1 MSASVLFSIGTR
13 AMTASYAA
21 LQTTGNNIA
30 NANTAGY
37 SRQQV
42 ELATAAGQFTG
53 GGFFGRGV
61 DVSTVSRVHDEF
73 LTREAALT
81 QSVAEADGARL
92 SQLQRLEKLFGTG
105 EAGLGYLSGQL
116 LNSFVDVA
124 SRPQDAA
131 SRQVALGLAADT
143 AARFRATGEQ
153 IDNLQAGVAQ
163 DLQSSVQA
171 VNALAQT
178 VAALNVQIVLA
189 KATGH
194 EPNDLLDQRD
204 SAVAEIGKVVQVTAI
219 EADDGAQNLFI
230 GGGQR
235 LVLGAQASSLSIMAD
250 PFDPARAHVG
260 VRDSGFDLLVPDA
273 MITGGSMAGLL
284 RFQNED
290 LRDARNLIGQMAAAL
305 AGALNAQQHLG
316 LDLTT
321 PAGSPGQDLLAVG
334 APRVLPAST
343 NGGTAV
349 LDVQTADASQLQAS
363 DYELRFDGSN
373 YTLTRLG
380 SQEAPLTFT
389 PAALAAGVTVDG
401 MKIGLASGAATA
413 GDRFLLQPVAG
424 AASGMRRVLEDP
436 RGIAAASP
444 VTATL
449 GSANSGTLTI
459 RSLDVRSPI
468 AAPANAIVKFN
479 VDPVT
484 AASTYQISV
493 DGGSTFAPGPAAR
506 AGPGDLAGRR
516 IGPHAVG
523 VDAQRDPRRWRHGP
537 GRPDRVPGGQQRQCA
552 GAGRAARCDARR
564 RQHGHRRLGGRAV
577 RHRRARAERRRCG
590 EPVELGG
597 ERRAGAA
604 ECECRGQP
612 RRRSRPPDPVPAEL
626 PGRSEDA
633 AGGADPVRH
642 AAAGHGPLDTTSLT
656 LTAFAAPA

>member
-1 MSASVLFSIGTR
+1 
-13 AMTASYAA
+13 MTASYAA

-30 NANTAGY
+30 NANTSGY

-42 ELATAAGQFTG
+42 ELATAGGQFTG
-53 GGFFGRGV
+53 GGFFGKGV
-61 DVSTVSRVHDEF
+61 DVSTVSRIHDRF

-92 SQLQRLEKLFGTG
+92 AQLQQMEKLFGTG
-105 EAGLGYLSGQL
+105 ESGLGYLSGQL

-131 SRQVALGLAADT
+131 SRQVALGQAADT

-153 IDNLQAGVAQ
+153 IDILQAGVAQ
-163 DLQSSVQA
+163 DLQSSVKA
-171 VNALAQT
+171 VNALALT
-178 VAALNVQIVLA
+178 VAGLNAQIAAA

-204 SAVAEIGKVVQVTAI
+204 NAVAEIGKIMQVTAI
-219 EADDGAQNLFI
+219 EAGDGSQNLFI

-235 LVLGAQASSLSIMAD
+235 LVLGAQASSLAVMAD
-250 PFDPARAHVG
+250 PFDPSKAHVG
-260 VRDSGFDLLVPDA
+260 VRDVGLDLLVPDS

-321 PAGSPGQDLLAVG
+321 PAGRPGGDLFAVG
-334 APRVLPAST
+334 APRVLPAAT

-349 LDVQTADASQLQAS
+349 VGVQTDDARQLQAS
-363 DYELRFDGSN
+363 DYELRFDGSD

-380 SQEAPLTFT
+380 SQEPPRTFA
-389 PAALAAGVTVDG
+389 PAALAAGVLVDG
-401 MKIGLASGAATA
+401 MKVILASGAAAA

-424 AASGMRRVLEDP
+424 AASGMRRVLDDP
-436 RGIAAASP
+436 RGIAAAST

-468 AAPANAIVKFN
+468 AAPANAVVKFN
-479 VDPVT
+479 QDPAT
-484 AASTYQISV
+484 LAITYQISV
-493 DGGSTFAPGPAAR
+493 DGGSTFAPAQPLVPGEAIALADGSGHTLWTLSVSGTPVHGDVVRVDPTAFPAASNGNALALVALR
-506 AGPGDLAGRR
+506 DAMLVGGNTVTDAWAGALSD
-516 IGPHAVG
+516 IGVRVQSADGAARLSNSVAS
-523 VDAQRDPRRWRHGP
+523 DAQARLSANSGVNLDEE
-537 GRPDRVPGGQQRQCA
+537 
-552 GAGRAARCDARR
+552 AARLI
-564 RQHGHRRLGGRAV
+564 QY
-577 RHRRARAERRRCG
+577 
-590 EPVELGG
+590 
-597 ERRAGAA
+597 
-604 ECECRGQP
+604 QQ
-612 RRRSRPPDPVPAEL
+612 SYQ
-626 PGRSEDA
+626 
-633 AGGADPVRH
+633 
-642 AAAGHGPLDTTSLT
+642 AAAKMLQVAQSLFDTL
-656 LTAFAAPA
+656 LQVTAR